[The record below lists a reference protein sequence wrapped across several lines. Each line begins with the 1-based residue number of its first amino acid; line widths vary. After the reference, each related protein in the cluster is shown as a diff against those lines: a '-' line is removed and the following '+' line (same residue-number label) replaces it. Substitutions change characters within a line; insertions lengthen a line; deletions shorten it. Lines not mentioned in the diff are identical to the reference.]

1 MALVTLDVVIF
12 SDSED
17 FGRHVILCAYISME
31 VAQSI
36 SSLNRG
42 CESEFSDFNVKLSV
56 KHDVFG
62 L

>member
-1 MALVTLDVVIF
+1 MALVTLDVVII

-17 FGRHVILCAYISME
+17 LGRHVILCAYISME
-31 VAQSI
+31 VTQSI
-36 SSLNRG
+36 SSFNRD
-42 CESEFSDFNVKLSV
+42 CESKFSDFHIKLTV

>member
-1 MALVTLDVVIF
+1 MALVTLDVVI
-12 SDSED
+12 SYDSED
-17 FGRHVILCAYISME
+17 FGRHVIFCAYISME
-31 VAQSI
+31 VTQSI

-42 CESEFSDFNVKLSV
+42 CESEFSDFNVKLPV